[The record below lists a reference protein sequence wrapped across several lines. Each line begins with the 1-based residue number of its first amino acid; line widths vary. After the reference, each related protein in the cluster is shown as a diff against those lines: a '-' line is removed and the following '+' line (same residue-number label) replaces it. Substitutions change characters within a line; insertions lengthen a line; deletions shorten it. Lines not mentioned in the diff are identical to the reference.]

1 MNNPTQNLYPPT
13 TYAKANS
20 IFYCVS
26 DYFDADRTDVND
38 FMPNEPT
45 LSLHYESILYAIKTL
60 IGRIDHA
67 IKPGTS
73 FQFPDQP
80 HNRRMWQ

>member
-1 MNNPTQNLYPPT
+1 MNNSTQNLYPPT
-13 TYAKANS
+13 TYAEANS

-45 LSLHYESILYAIKTL
+45 LSLHY
-60 IGRIDHA
+60 
-67 IKPGTS
+67 
-73 FQFPDQP
+73 
-80 HNRRMWQ
+80 